1 MTITATMEYGQAITN
16 RIARLTKI
24 GGTVLDQSATNGSAV
39 AAVGEIE
46 GVHFVMYPDDTVDR
60 FERNIQVKYRQ
71 GWAGPVINDEASL
84 ATARQERE
92 RQALLAE
99 QAEKDRKRAER
110 KAKKDNN
117 AGQASELIK
126 QRYDIKI
133 PENFVDTI
141 DSVRPAFDFFFDKF
155 GEGLTRRIGT
165 SIREI
170 ENWRDPEYVLEAVME
185 KMHDYLGDP
194 DDIPTEGPECTADDW
209 LEFKGLDI
217 KYQLALAY
225 QYCGMLP
232 R

>member
-1 MTITATMEYGQAITN
+1 MTITATIEYVQAISN

-24 GGTVLDQSATNGSAV
+24 GGTVLDTSARKGDDV
-39 AAVGEIE
+39 AAVGEIK
-46 GVHFVMYPDDTVDR
+46 GVYFVMYPDDTVDR
-60 FERNIQVKYRQ
+60 FEQNVFVKYRQ
-71 GWAGPVINDEASL
+71 GWTGPVINDEASL
-84 ATARQERE
+84 TAARKEKE
-92 RQALLAE
+92 RQAIAAA

-117 AGQASELIK
+117 STQSSALIK

-155 GEGLTRRIGT
+155 GDGLTRRIGT

-170 ENWRDPEYVLEAVME
+170 ENWSDPEYVLEAVME
-185 KMHDYLGDP
+185 KMHEYLGDP

-209 LEFKGLDI
+209 LEFKGLDL

>member
-1 MTITATMEYGQAITN
+1 MTVTATLEYGQAIAN

-24 GGTVLDQSATNGSAV
+24 GGTVLDATVKNGEAV
-39 AAVGEIE
+39 AALGEVK

-60 FERNIQVKYRQ
+60 FERNVLVQYRK
-71 GWAGPVINDEASL
+71 GWIGPVINDEASL
-84 ATARQERE
+84 AAATAERA
-92 RQALLAE
+92 RQALLAV

-110 KAKKDNN
+110 KAKKDSN
-117 AGQASELIK
+117 ADQTQALIK

-133 PENFVDTI
+133 PENFVDSI
-141 DSVRPAFDFFFDKF
+141 DSVRPPFDFFFDKF

-165 SIREI
+165 SVREI
-170 ENWRDPEYVLEAVME
+170 ENWRDPEYVLEAVVE

-209 LEFKGLDI
+209 LEFKSLDI